1 MINSMLALLAA
12 QAALS
17 APVQPAGGP
26 QAVMADL
33 ALQAA
38 PPAVRFAPFA
48 VRVRFRVSPGHA
60 VSDCAVELIGNPE
73 PHWHDNPC
81 RHIATSSFL
90 ALVGVDRETGGR
102 MTASVALEADGRPA
116 DAGAVRGRLMFR
128 SEARFQVR
136 ADGSI
141 SDCAVGE
148 AVGTGGQL
156 NLCQSAFPRR
166 PNPFLPAAASSRSGL
181 ISMSF
186 YLER

>member
-1 MINSMLALLAA
+1 
-12 QAALS
+12 
-17 APVQPAGGP
+17 
-26 QAVMADL
+26 MADL

>member
-1 MINSMLALLAA
+1 MIDSLLALLAA
-12 QAALS
+12 QAVLPA
-17 APVQPAGGP
+17 AVQTAAGP
-26 QAVMADL
+26 QAVMSDL

-48 VRVRFRVSPGHA
+48 VKVRFRLSPGHA

-73 PHWHDNPC
+73 PHWHDDPC

-102 MTASVALEADGRPA
+102 MTALVALEADRRSA
-116 DAGAVRGRLMFR
+116 DAGPLRGRLMFR
-128 SEARFQVR
+128 SEARFQVG
-136 ADGSI
+136 ADGAV
-141 SDCAVGE
+141 SDCAVGD

-156 NLCQSAFPRR
+156 NLCRSAFPRR